1 MYEKIFDCLRALGTS
16 CVGIFT
22 FVYGAPDT
30 IFYVLIA
37 LIVVDYLSGVVA
49 AIIEHKLSSAV
60 GFVGILRKSVILAVI
75 AVGAMCDKLTGAG
88 STFRN
93 MVCAFYIANEALS
106 IVENAGRI
114 GLPVPKKLLDVIETI
129 KQGGE
134 KNDGSKHKI

>member
-1 MYEKIFDCLRALGTS
+1 MYEKLFDSLRALGTT

-22 FVYGAPDT
+22 FVYGVPDT
-30 IFYVLIA
+30 ILYVLIS

-60 GFVGILRKSVILAVI
+60 GFVGILRKSVILAIV
-75 AVGAMCDKLTGAG
+75 AVGTMCDKLTGAG

-106 IVENAGRI
+106 IIENAGRI
-114 GLPVPKKLLDVIETI
+114 GLPIPRKLMDIIETI
-129 KQGGE
+129 KNGGD
-134 KNDGSKHKI
+134 KDGNNDTV